1 MIINLPM
8 LHIVVPTSVI
18 YFYSIVMPIA
28 KWDIFEGFNFGKN
41 QKLDVYSRDEKQ
53 AKFAIF
59 QQMQLLGYSSTDIMQ
74 NLGSI
79 TIFIFFYLGEIVV
92 LAALKCTR
100 LSYGNQRRCEK
111 LYKHLLQNLFFFEF
125 WMIVLEPY
133 IVFLF
138 SGFLQYEKLNGFTD
152 RDADEYPK
160 ADHWVNWE
168 RQWAIFNYKDTRG

>member
-59 QQMQLLGYSSTDIMQ
+59 QQMQL
-74 NLGSI
+74 
-79 TIFIFFYLGEIVV
+79 YLEIGQ
-92 LAALKCTR
+92 LWA
-100 LSYGNQRRCEK
+100 QRNK
-111 LYKHLLQNLFFFEF
+111 L
-125 WMIVLEPY
+125 
-133 IVFLF
+133 
-138 SGFLQYEKLNGFTD
+138 
-152 RDADEYPK
+152 
-160 ADHWVNWE
+160 
-168 RQWAIFNYKDTRG
+168 